1 MALQLIEHR
10 RPGAPM
16 RPVNLKLP
24 AESIEALQQQ
34 AERIGC
40 YPSALARA
48 LVMRGLAELTG
59 AKS

>member
-16 RPVNLKLP
+16 RAVNLKLP

-34 AERIGC
+34 AERIGR
-40 YPSALARA
+40 YPSAL
-48 LVMRGLAELTG
+48 VVRGLAELTG